1 MKRNFLLGM
10 MALLAAA
17 GMSFVSCGDPIEPT
31 PGPDGPDT
39 PVTPKPETPVFPEAI
54 EKALEAGGS
63 HTLELQPN
71 VDWKIELKYETESTG
86 WFWIQDGNS
95 QAYTLRG
102 DAGKKVSVTVC
113 AGDQTDFDTVHSC
126 TLEMTMGDET
136 KTIATFTRGTV
147 ERTFSLAY
155 CKVEDNGSDYVYN
168 EDISTGFNYS
178 YNEALTGDSPVVPL
192 VWLERTRSF
201 RRSVLLSANFDWQL
215 KSKPEWLLDLKVTGG
230 AAGEQFEFEFE
241 GDPYAYPLE
250 SATAEIVFCAKE
262 NRDATYTFS
271 VQIPGCKDM
280 FGISGFT
287 AETRANAAGEIYEQT
302 ISGEGAYSDATV
314 GITGSVLG
322 LDDVKIYTFVYFVE
336 NQFSTYWDNSAEN
349 TSWIKASL
357 AAWETGGP
365 VLQERGLNITV
376 TKNEAAE
383 RKACIIAI
391 PASKA
396 PASEYMF
403 FPDGQNLD
411 EQYKQYVVTTLTQAG
426 AESSGAGDEPPAV
439 TVEPITFI
447 FESQYNYPITEDI
460 ATLEQVTESN
470 MEALIQKYAKYDKLN
485 ISDYFGGTSATYIL
499 TYYSTSQSMNQLS
512 IPNFDPTKTLGITC
526 HPANKKEWLSYE
538 ESENAFSIWMDKPAE
553 TASQNYG
560 IIQLF
565 ITATRSY
572 TIICLPEL

>member
-1 MKRNFLLGM
+1 M
-10 MALLAAA
+10 MTVLAVA
-17 GMSFVSCGDPIEPT
+17 GISFVSCGDPIEQTPEQDPEGPT
-31 PGPDGPDT
+31 PT
-39 PVTPKPETPVFPEAI
+39 PETPVFPEAI

-71 VDWKIELKYETESTG
+71 VDWKIELKYEKESTG
-86 WFWIQDGNS
+86 WFWIQDGNA
-95 QAYTLRG
+95 QAYTVRG
-102 DAGKKVSVTVC
+102 EAGKKASVTVC

-126 TLEMTMGDET
+126 TLEMTMGEET

-168 EDISTGFNYS
+168 EDSASGLNYS
-178 YNEALTGDSPVVPL
+178 YNEALTGDKPVIPL
-192 VWLERTRSF
+192 VWLERTKSF
-201 RRSVLLSANFDWQL
+201 RRSVLMSANFDWQL

-230 AAGEQFEFEFE
+230 AAGEQVEFDLE

-250 SATAEIVFCAKE
+250 DSVAELVFCAKE

-280 FGISGFT
+280 FEISGFT
-287 AETRANAAGEIYEQT
+287 AETSANAAGEIYEQT
-302 ISGEGAYSDATV
+302 ISGEGAYSDVTV

-336 NQFSTYWDNSAEN
+336 NQFSAYWDNSAEN

-357 AAWETGGP
+357 AAWEAGSH
-365 VLQERGLNITV
+365 VLQERALNITV
-376 TKNEAAE
+376 TKNEGDG
-383 RKACIIAI
+383 RKACVIAI

-396 PASEYMF
+396 PASDYMF

-411 EQYKQYVVTTLTQAG
+411 EQYRQYVVTTLTQAG
-426 AESSGAGDEPPAV
+426 AESSGGGDEPPAV
-439 TVEPITFI
+439 TVDPITFKYSYAWEDM
-447 FESQYNYPITEDI
+447 FGTTDI

-470 MEALIQKYAKYDKLN
+470 LEQLMTKYAKYDKLN
-485 ISDYFGGTSATYIL
+485 ISDYFGTTSATYVL
-499 TYYSTSQSMNQLS
+499 AYYSSMQSMNQLS
-512 IPNFDPTKTLGITC
+512 IPNMQEWLDITC
-526 HPANKKEWLSYE
+526 YPKGEWLTYE
-538 ESENAFSIWMDKPAE
+538 PMENELNIWMQKPGAS
-553 TASQNYG
+553 ASQNYG
-560 IIQLF
+560 IIQIF